1 MATPNAHRASAA
13 GKRGPV
19 KFTGP
24 SLAGL
29 DPNARRRPLCRNA
42 AFSRA
47 LALTAL
53 ALAAAAVAAAQ
64 DLSPAVERQIRAL
77 LSEKASRTPAQSK
90 MDSHL
95 VHAARIL
102 RGESLDPDYPTPR
115 DALGTLLL
123 DSRNYVEVDIRADV
137 NPDLLALIGSLG
149 GTVESAFPEYE
160 SIRATVPLVTL
171 ERIAGRAE
179 VRQIRAADPGHG
191 SGVFP
196 AAGGRLDRAARGRAV
211 WTRLSEYLSR
221 RKPAA
226 LAPGALF
233 RALGAAFFAG
243 PDASGD
249 VAHQANLVRS
259 NYGFD
264 GTGVKI
270 GVMSDGVNSLAV
282 EQAAGRLPSSVTVLQ
297 PGSGD
302 EGTAMLE
309 IAYTLAPGATFYYA
323 TAQGGQAG
331 MANNIQKLAD
341 AGCNIIIDDWTYFA
355 EGVFQDGTVAKKVNA
370 VSAGGVFYFT
380 DAQNSGSVRK
390 NNSGTWEGD
399 FLDSGATVPAVA
411 SAGAIHNFGAAG
423 NIVNYDT
430 LTKLSTMSTNGWYE
444 LKWSDPL
451 GASANDYDL
460 FLVNSAMTSVL
471 AWSTNTQNGSQDPE
485 EYIVG
490 TASLP
495 VGSRFI
501 ILKHP
506 EAAIR
511 ALHLDTER
519 GILSIGTTGATFGHN
534 AASGAF
540 TMAAADAY
548 YAFGG
553 AFTGGSANP
562 GYVYTSDGPRR
573 MFYNA
578 DGTPITP
585 GNVLFGTNGGAVL
598 PKPDITAAD
607 GVPTGI
613 ASFNPFYGTSAGGPH
628 AGAIA
633 ALMLQARPSM
643 TLDQMRAAFNAS
655 VLDIEGLGFDIN
667 SGAGIV
673 MAPGAAKA
681 ACGYSATPSA
691 ATVAWVGD
699 AVTVAIQSGAN
710 CPWTISGL
718 PGWISG
724 ATSGKGNAGVPLV
737 ISANPGAA
745 RSATVSL
752 TAGSLSL
759 GISTLISQ
767 ETRKPVV
774 TMTN

>member
-1 MATPNAHRASAA
+1 M
-13 GKRGPV
+13 
-19 KFTGP
+19 
-24 SLAGL
+24 
-29 DPNARRRPLCRNA
+29 
-42 AFSRA
+42 
-47 LALTAL
+47 
-53 ALAAAAVAAAQ
+53 
-64 DLSPAVERQIRAL
+64 
-77 LSEKASRTPAQSK
+77 
-90 MDSHL
+90 
-95 VHAARIL
+95 
-102 RGESLDPDYPTPR
+102 
-115 DALGTLLL
+115 
-123 DSRNYVEVDIRADV
+123 
-137 NPDLLALIGSLG
+137 
-149 GTVESAFPEYE
+149 
-160 SIRATVPLVTL
+160 
-171 ERIAGRAE
+171 
-179 VRQIRAADPGHG
+179 
-191 SGVFP
+191 
-196 AAGGRLDRAARGRAV
+196 
-211 WTRLSEYLSR
+211 
-221 RKPAA
+221 
-226 LAPGALF
+226 
-233 RALGAAFFAG
+233 
-243 PDASGD
+243 
-249 VAHQANLVRS
+249 
-259 NYGFD
+259 
-264 GTGVKI
+264 
-270 GVMSDGVNSLAV
+270 
-282 EQAAGRLPSSVTVLQ
+282 
-297 PGSGD
+297 
-302 EGTAMLE
+302 
-309 IAYTLAPGATFYYA
+309 
-323 TAQGGQAG
+323 
-331 MANNIQKLAD
+331 
-341 AGCNIIIDDWTYFA
+341 
-355 EGVFQDGTVAKKVNA
+355 
-370 VSAGGVFYFT
+370 
-380 DAQNSGSVRK
+380 
-390 NNSGTWEGD
+390 
-399 FLDSGATVPAVA
+399 
-411 SAGAIHNFGAAG
+411 
-423 NIVNYDT
+423 
-430 LTKLSTMSTNGWYE
+430 
-444 LKWSDPL
+444 
-451 GASANDYDL
+451 YDL

-655 VLDIEGLGFDIN
+655 ALDIEGLGFDIN

-724 ATSGKGNAGVPLV
+724 ATSGKGNASVPLV

-767 ETRKPVV
+767 SATPPLSMTATSPLLSGFVGGAYSQSVAASGGAAPYTWSITAGTLPAGLSLNSGAGVISGTPTAAGTSTFTVQVADSASAKVSLQFTLTVIAGGPGGVLRRAGVLAHVAAGAGWDSEIWLVNNSATAVPVRVVFHGDDGAIGFKDSNWNPV
-774 TMTN
+774 TVPLNVTLQGVLLSVTPTTVDAVINGNSAMVITTAAASLSWNAEGWADVLSTGTSLAGFCIFRSTSLGEGIAPLQTQTAPTKLILPFDNTTGQYITGIALGNIGAGAPATITATAWDVNGASIMTGAPVNYHSSDNTGHESATWPANGHDAFFPSSTIPLTDGKRGIIQFQIGGSGALTGVGLRVRGVYPNQTFTSMPTTLQ

>member
-1 MATPNAHRASAA
+1 M
-13 GKRGPV
+13 
-19 KFTGP
+19 
-24 SLAGL
+24 
-29 DPNARRRPLCRNA
+29 
-42 AFSRA
+42 
-47 LALTAL
+47 
-53 ALAAAAVAAAQ
+53 
-64 DLSPAVERQIRAL
+64 
-77 LSEKASRTPAQSK
+77 
-90 MDSHL
+90 
-95 VHAARIL
+95 
-102 RGESLDPDYPTPR
+102 
-115 DALGTLLL
+115 
-123 DSRNYVEVDIRADV
+123 
-137 NPDLLALIGSLG
+137 
-149 GTVESAFPEYE
+149 
-160 SIRATVPLVTL
+160 
-171 ERIAGRAE
+171 
-179 VRQIRAADPGHG
+179 
-191 SGVFP
+191 
-196 AAGGRLDRAARGRAV
+196 
-211 WTRLSEYLSR
+211 
-221 RKPAA
+221 
-226 LAPGALF
+226 
-233 RALGAAFFAG
+233 
-243 PDASGD
+243 
-249 VAHQANLVRS
+249 
-259 NYGFD
+259 
-264 GTGVKI
+264 
-270 GVMSDGVNSLAV
+270 
-282 EQAAGRLPSSVTVLQ
+282 
-297 PGSGD
+297 
-302 EGTAMLE
+302 
-309 IAYTLAPGATFYYA
+309 
-323 TAQGGQAG
+323 
-331 MANNIQKLAD
+331 
-341 AGCNIIIDDWTYFA
+341 
-355 EGVFQDGTVAKKVNA
+355 
-370 VSAGGVFYFT
+370 
-380 DAQNSGSVRK
+380 
-390 NNSGTWEGD
+390 
-399 FLDSGATVPAVA
+399 
-411 SAGAIHNFGAAG
+411 
-423 NIVNYDT
+423 
-430 LTKLSTMSTNGWYE
+430 
-444 LKWSDPL
+444 
-451 GASANDYDL
+451 YDL

-655 VLDIEGLGFDIN
+655 ALDIEGLGFDIN

-724 ATSGKGNAGVPLV
+724 ATSGKGNASVPLV